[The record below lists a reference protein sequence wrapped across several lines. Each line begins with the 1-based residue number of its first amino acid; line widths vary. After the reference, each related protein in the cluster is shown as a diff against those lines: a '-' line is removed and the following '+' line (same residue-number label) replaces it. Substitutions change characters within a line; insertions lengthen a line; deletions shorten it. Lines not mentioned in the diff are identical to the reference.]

1 MLPSHTALCQQ
12 KAHDAGTGRVAAV
25 LVVSD
30 GGVIGETKVQTIA
43 IGLAIL
49 AGVLHVEAKF
59 VRANA
64 FVRIVRPTVT
74 DEARRG
80 VSARLGDG
88 QPVEQPVWFD
98 SHDAVE
104 VTAVCRVRGELGSLR
119 IGAGRTAVNDV
130 LEATR
135 QR

>member
-1 MLPSHTALCQQ
+1 M
-12 KAHDAGTGRVAAV
+12 
-25 LVVSD
+25 
-30 GGVIGETKVQTIA
+30 IGKTKVQTIA

-49 AGVLHVEAKF
+49 AGVLHVKAKF
-59 VRANA
+59 VRANT
-64 FVRIVRPTVT
+64 FIRIFRPTVT

-80 VSARLGDG
+80 VSARLSDG

-98 SHDAVE
+98 SHDGVE
-104 VTAVCRVRGELGSLR
+104 VTAVCRVRGELRSLR

-130 LEATR
+130 LVLEARR